1 MSPMVIISFFAG
13 AGVGV
18 GGSYFVL
25 KKHYEKVTAKEIAE
39 MREYANECKK
49 YGDDMKRYAD
59 EMYELM
65 TGKEMPEKG
74 FTREEMID
82 YISSEEL
89 KIAESGQKSPI
100 IDKINRRKEE
110 NEIKSIEE
118 CYNDIQDALKDSM
131 LNQENE
137 EIKSIEEAY
146 DDIQDALF
154 EKENSNYLDSLV
166 DYTKYAKDQSAY
178 EHPNEEIGMPRI
190 ELITALEYDNSK
202 PMNEKIIL
210 NYYQEDDILCYEENE
225 EIIENPEELIG
236 QEALYA
242 FGSPDYDDPDE
253 IFVRNNQR
261 NEDYQIILYESAYS
275 EMVGEY

>member
-1 MSPMVIISFFAG
+1 MSPMIIISFFAG

-39 MREYANECKK
+39 RREYANECKK

-65 TGKEMPEKG
+65 TGKEIPEKG
-74 FTREEMID
+74 FTRGEMID

-89 KIAESGQKSPI
+89 KLVESGEKSPI
-100 IDKINRRKEE
+100 IDKINRRKSDF
-110 NEIKSIEE
+110 EIKSIEE
-118 CYNDIQDALKDSM
+118 SYNDIQDAL
-131 LNQENE
+131 
-137 EIKSIEEAY
+137 I
-146 DDIQDALF
+146 
-154 EKENSNYLDSLV
+154 EKETSNYLDSLV
-166 DYTKYAKDQSAY
+166 DYTKYSKDQSAY

-210 NYYQEDDILCYEENE
+210 NYYQEDDILCYEESE
-225 EIIENPEELIG
+225 EIVENPEELIG
-236 QEALYA
+236 QEALHA

-275 EMVGEY
+275 EMVGGY

>member
-1 MSPMVIISFFAG
+1 MSPTVIISFFAG
-13 AGVGV
+13 AGVGI

-65 TGKEMPEKG
+65 TGKEIPEKG

-89 KIAESGQKSPI
+89 KIAESDQKSPI
-100 IDKINRRKEE
+100 IDKINRRKSDS
-110 NEIKSIEE
+110 EIKSIEE
-118 CYNDIQDALKDSM
+118 SYNDIQEALIEKDSG
-131 LNQENE
+131 
-137 EIKSIEEAY
+137 
-146 DDIQDALF
+146 
-154 EKENSNYLDSLV
+154 NYLDSLV

-178 EHPNEEIGMPRI
+178 EHPSEEIGMPRI

-210 NYYQEDDILCYEENE
+210 NYYQEDDILCYEESE
-225 EIIENPEELIG
+225 EIVENPEELIG
-236 QEALYA
+236 QEALHA

-261 NEDYQIILYESAYS
+261 NEDYQVILYESSYS